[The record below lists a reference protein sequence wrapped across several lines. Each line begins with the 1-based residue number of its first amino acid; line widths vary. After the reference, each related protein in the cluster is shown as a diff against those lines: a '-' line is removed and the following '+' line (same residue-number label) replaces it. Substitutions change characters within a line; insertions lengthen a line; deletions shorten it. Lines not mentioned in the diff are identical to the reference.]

1 MSRSKRGEGKR
12 LLYDPG
18 CASRL
23 GGSRKKGEDNK
34 WDEDNKFTRIY
45 ICQGIYMPGTRYLV
59 HDTLEAYTR
68 YLVCNIPG
76 TKYYVPGTS
85 FSCGRGVTQGSR

>member
-45 ICQGIYMPGTRYLV
+45 IYMPGYIYARYQ
-59 HDTLEAYTR
+59 
-68 YLVCNIPG
+68 
-76 TKYYVPGTS
+76 VPGT
-85 FSCGRGVTQGSR
+85 